1 MLYLTGGAARKNIA
15 IAAVCLS
22 ALYWPSLVSAQFN
35 PRVNLSP
42 DSIAVPVGTSSP
54 ITVALEEPIICPAV
68 TPAEPCQVLLELT
81 FPSNT
86 GVTFNPSSLVWEPE
100 NWNQAQT
107 FEVTVAAG
115 TLVATANGSD
125 VITLSSRSE
134 LYSGFQPGFQLTV
147 GAVVSPVPLAPL
159 WLLGIMAGLLTLVGM
174 RKLRRA

>member
-1 MLYLTGGAARKNIA
+1 MLYLTGSAARKNIA

-22 ALYWPSLVSAQFN
+22 ALYWPSLVYAQPN

-42 DSIAVPVGTSSP
+42 DSIAIPVGTSSP
-54 ITVALEEPIICPAV
+54 ITVALAEPIFCPVV

-100 NWNQAQT
+100 NWQQAKT

-125 VITLSSRSE
+125 VITLSSRAE
-134 LYSGFQPGFQLTV
+134 LYSVFQPEFQLTA
-147 GAVVSPVPLAPL
+147 GAVVSPAPLAPL
-159 WLLGIMAGLLTLVGM
+159 WLLGVMAGLLSLVGINVL
-174 RKLRRA
+174 RKA

>member
-1 MLYLTGGAARKNIA
+1 MLYLTGSAARKNIA

-22 ALYWPSLVSAQFN
+22 ALYWPSLVSAQN

-42 DSIAVPVGTSSP
+42 DSIAV
-54 ITVALEEPIICPAV
+54 ALEEPILCPAV

-134 LYSGFQPGFQLTV
+134 LYSGFQPGLQLTV

-159 WLLGIMAGLLTLVGM
+159 WLLGMMAGLLSLVAV
-174 RKLRRA
+174 RKLRKI